1 MNLCARG
8 FLKCSCDA
16 WGANLS
22 YIPWEHCFSP
32 DPSLQ
37 DSLLA
42 PQSKFQLLLHCWHL
56 CPRAQE
62 VSTML
67 LGQSTWTCALLG
79 QTLTRAS
86 LYLSLI
92 PAAGIAVMPFIVLV
106 PCLFFPALQSAG
118 LLPGRSWPAA
128 NPSCSMR
135 WVFTV
140 GTYSVQK
147 QRSFKGKKH
156 SHWTKVAKKILWWLE
171 RNGCFRLL
179 SLLCWLYQKYI
190 PDCLTILALAL
201 LSCSACCLVS
211 LIFIK
216 WLFLKF
222 MVCLAGKA
230 LDNIWHDDFF
240 PFGDHWVMT
249 VGPVLLILKPALVC
263 RHPVGS
269 SALLLCYNLFLS

>member
-1 MNLCARG
+1 MHEGQILAT
-8 FLKCSCDA
+8 FLESTV
-16 WGANLS
+16 S
-22 YIPWEHCFSP
+22 HQTH
-32 DPSLQ
+32 PSKTPF
-37 DSLLA
+37 LLA

-67 LGQSTWTCALLG
+67 LGQSTWTCDLLG

-92 PAAGIAVMPFIVLV
+92 PAAGIAVMPFIVFV

-135 WVFTV
+135 WVFPV

-230 LDNIWHDDFF
+230 T
-240 PFGDHWVMT
+240 FGTMT
-249 VGPVLLILKPALVC
+249 FSLLRITGWWLWALCCWFSNLLWFVGTPW
-263 RHPVGS
+263 
-269 SALLLCYNLFLS
+269 ALLHCCSVITCSFLKRQKLPRIKKV